1 MTRYCIVLAAAL
13 GAGCGRPAG
22 PLPLPAQRHVSD
34 GRDPGDL
41 GIYIDMGDPFAAEY
55 VVRDI
60 SPEKSNWRWAF
71 VRPEL
76 KVRAPRTQRFRFAM
90 EFAVP
95 EVTFRVTGPVRV
107 TCYLDGKSL
116 GPMPVHEAGRH
127 RYERPVPP
135 GWVQPGA
142 TVSVTADVDKRYIA
156 KDDGAQL
163 SFLLSAAGFVE

>member
-1 MTRYCIVLAAAL
+1 M
-13 GAGCGRPAG
+13 
-22 PLPLPAQRHVSD
+22 PLPEQRPVSE

-41 GIYIDMGDPFAAEY
+41 GIFISMGDPYAPEY

-76 KVRAPRTQRFRFAM
+76 KVRVPATPGFRFLM

-95 EVTFRVTGPVRV
+95 EVTFRETGPIHV

-116 GPMPVHEAGRH
+116 GPLLVQEPGRH
-127 RYERPVPP
+127 RYEKHVPA
-135 GWVQPGA
+135 GLVQAGA
-142 TVSVTADVDKRYIA
+142 LVTVTADVDKRFIA
-156 KDDGAQL
+156 KEDGAQL
-163 SFLLSAAGFVE
+163 SFLLGGAGFIE